1 MLHQKDL
8 PATAQPIN
16 WFDVFGANSRITIDE
31 LYQTQDPA
39 HFTEIGEGTMNIAA
53 IIEAARSIG
62 SARYIL
68 VEQDATAND
77 EVESIARSYRNL
89 ERILRNG

>member
-39 HFTEIGEGTMNIAA
+39 HFTEIDIGGE
-53 IIEAARSIG
+53 SQIG
-62 SARYIL
+62 A
-68 VEQDATAND
+68 
-77 EVESIARSYRNL
+77 
-89 ERILRNG
+89 ILRHH